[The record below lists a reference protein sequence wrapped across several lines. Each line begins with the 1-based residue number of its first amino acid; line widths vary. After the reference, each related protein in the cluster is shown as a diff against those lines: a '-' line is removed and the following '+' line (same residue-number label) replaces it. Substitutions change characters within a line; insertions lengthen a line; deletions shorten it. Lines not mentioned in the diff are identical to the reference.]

1 MVGTLDSGLGGLDFR
16 PGWVIVL
23 CSWAKHFTLKMLLS
37 TRSRNGY
44 WWIVREVWW
53 NGRGSFGVDCLSIH
67 REAGWGGEVIVLLV
81 SSFYGNQDKLELD
94 GPLGL
99 GVDFTLPL
107 PKGFR
112 RWRRLE
118 NSRLPGRIN
127 YCGFWLGKCS
137 CYSQLLLFYLS
148 ISICAMIGQ
157 FSKLNS
163 NVWPT
168 WIKSFFELKSSL
180 YLHPQIG

>member
-1 MVGTLDSGLGGLDFR
+1 MSHTSFFSFQCDRKKYLSQSANHWWLYTCVQVVCSGPMVGTLDSGLGGLDFR

-23 CSWAKHFTLKMLLS
+23 CSWAKHFTLKLLLS

-53 NGRGSFGVDCLSIH
+53 NGRGSFAVDCLSIQ
-67 REAGWGGEVIVLLV
+67 REAGWGGGKVIVLLV

-118 NSRLPGRIN
+118 NSLAARQN
-127 YCGFWLGKCS
+127 
-137 CYSQLLLFYLS
+137 
-148 ISICAMIGQ
+148 
-157 FSKLNS
+157 
-163 NVWPT
+163 
-168 WIKSFFELKSSL
+168 
-180 YLHPQIG
+180 